1 VERFL
6 WPGGKSV
13 AVVFNIAFEAW
24 SPGKSPGI
32 GPMGNPLQ
40 RPDVLDTQA
49 VSWASYGPK
58 RGIWRLLEML
68 DRHATLATVMT
79 SAVLAES
86 FPEAV
91 RELAARGHDVCAHS
105 YAQDILPAYL
115 TEDEEAAHIGR
126 CTDLLRSVTGRAPRG
141 WMSPRG
147 TPSSNTARLLAR
159 AAYSWH
165 GDCFDEDL
173 PYVESF
179 DSQRIVA
186 IPFTVEVNDLPLY
199 VRYGNSPRTMLE
211 VFDDTIGALRG
222 HQERAVSLDVT
233 VHAHVFG
240 RPSGAWVYERILQR
254 VRDMPDVWVGTRSQ
268 IADHV
273 LSSSSIRASD
283 ASRHA

>member
-1 VERFL
+1 MERFL

-91 RELAARGHDVCAHS
+91 HELAARGHDICAHS

-115 TEDEEAAHIGR
+115 TEGEEAEHIAR
-126 CTDLLRSVTGRAPRG
+126 CTELLQSVTGRAPRG

-147 TPSSNTARLLAR
+147 TPSSNTARLLAQ

-199 VRYGNSPRTMLE
+199 VRYGNSPGTMLE
-211 VFDDTIGALRG
+211 VFDDTIGALRE
-222 HQERAVSLDVT
+222 HEARAVSLDVT

-254 VRDMPDVWVGTRSQ
+254 VRDMRDVWVGTRSQ

-273 LSSSSIRASD
+273 LSSSSIPASD
-283 ASRHA
+283 ASGHA